1 MANTGATTA
10 GASQLREGVD
20 LSALNKSSA
29 KVATFVVRLV
39 NAKDVQY
46 TYRAKR
52 DGTQQTANKFE
63 IVLVGMDPKSY
74 CIGYVKG
81 SEQDIV
87 AARKIFANDSVWS
100 LSKVVL
106 DTYTSPAY
114 INTPLPYRVD
124 LNKSTMMPRNTDGAI
139 DKQLRSQL
147 PMYPVPPRSVAEIS
161 RITTNRATDLIA
173 VVKSYQKERTNKNG
187 QDILDVTLIDDSE
200 TEPGKLATV
209 VVSLW
214 GATKIAQVKTKK
226 GEAMV
231 FFNLSVSCSD
241 GKPQIN
247 HYADERAENA
257 PPCEKTDALDG
268 KKDVL
273 TSATNTE
280 QLTDVWAPQHTVRD
294 VSGPQPLSCAAF
306 LDFTSEAPQ
315 ADMPSVVQLCWV
327 HLEEPEP
334 DTDVVVGGERIW
346 YTVSGRDLSGST
358 TLAVPQ
364 RHALLLASCQARE
377 EFLQKHKAASVLF
390 GCQKIQKVP
399 PHTSFGFQ

>member
-1 MANTGATTA
+1 M
-10 GASQLREGVD
+10 
-20 LSALNKSSA
+20 
-29 KVATFVVRLV
+29 
-39 NAKDVQY
+39 
-46 TYRAKR
+46 
-52 DGTQQTANKFE
+52 
-63 IVLVGMDPKSY
+63 
-74 CIGYVKG
+74 
-81 SEQDIV
+81 
-87 AARKIFANDSVWS
+87 
-100 LSKVVL
+100 
-106 DTYTSPAY
+106 
-114 INTPLPYRVD
+114 
-124 LNKSTMMPRNTDGAI
+124 
-139 DKQLRSQL
+139 
-147 PMYPVPPRSVAEIS
+147 
-161 RITTNRATDLIA
+161 
-173 VVKSYQKERTNKNG
+173 
-187 QDILDVTLIDDSE
+187 
-200 TEPGKLATV
+200 PGKLATI

-214 GATKIAQVKTKK
+214 GPTKIAQVKNKK

-280 QLTDVWAPQHTVRD
+280 QLTDVWSPQHTVRD
-294 VSGPQPLSCAAF
+294 VSGPQPLSCATF

-334 DTDVVVGGERIW
+334 ETDVVVGGERIW
-346 YTVSGRDLSGST
+346 YTVSVRDLSGST

-377 EFLQKHKAASVLF
+377 EFLQKHKPASGLF
-390 GCQKIQKVP
+390 ACQKIQKVP
-399 PHTSFGFQ
+399 RTQVLDFSDLPWPR